1 MDFSFIV
8 PEKYSGLMMSSRRH
22 HLFSSFYALSKQG
35 ASRRTSTPWMEQMEQ
50 YAGVARHLA
59 SRGDLLILEAGFSSY
74 LPAGVDRIEAL
85 ERMIYD
91 LRDGCLVIVLP
102 FEDPHANVTWLDT
115 GIGPVSGSTGAMVL
129 LKGDD
134 LKTVT
139 SPLSELSGYFS
150 ETGIT
155 WVGLAKELETISEG
169 NIGGRARVLD
179 VYASELKPY
188 NLWLAG
194 MYRDPIVEM
203 RLAREAAATHD
214 LQIRGADST
223 KLWRLCSQGRTFTEV
238 SPYPDPFDFRQVDV
252 PVAFLEFIEFQFE
265 SFRRQIVT

>member
-8 PEKYSGLMMSSRRH
+8 PEKYSGLMLKSHRH
-22 HLFSSFYALSKQG
+22 HLFSSFYALSKQE
-35 ASRRTSTPWMEQMEQ
+35 ASQKASWLEQ

-59 SRGDLLILEAGFSSY
+59 SRGDLLILEAGYSSS

-91 LRDGCLVIVLP
+91 LRDGCLIVVLP

-115 GIGPVSGSTGAMVL
+115 GIGSILGSIGAMVL
-129 LKGDD
+129 LKSND

-139 SPLSELSGYFS
+139 LPLSELSGYS
-150 ETGIT
+150 TGFEIT
-155 WVGLAKELETISEG
+155 FVGLAKELETISEG
-169 NIGGRARVLD
+169 NIGGRARVLN
-179 VYASELKPY
+179 VYANELKPY
-188 NLWLAG
+188 SLWLAG
-194 MYRDPIVEM
+194 VYKDPMTEM
-203 RLAREAAATHD
+203 RLAREVAATHG
-214 LQIRGADST
+214 LSIVGADST
-223 KLWRLCSQGRTFTEV
+223 KLWRLCSQGRTFTET

-265 SFRRQIVT
+265 SFQRQIVT